1 MSQMELCLL
10 TSLAVYH
17 KRVLKNCDVKQ
28 AFIQSSLPPDEEYFL
43 RPLPGCT
50 QSKPGEYWRLLRS
63 LYGLKRAPKLWYT
76 MLSNHLRSMG
86 LKQSAHSP
94 CIFTGTLIPGEST
107 IYVGIYV
114 DDIIYFSSSDKVE
127 RKFEELLSTLGTVDF
142 MGQVSL
148 FLGTEF
154 SWVHHDDGNIS
165 VSLTQQSFIESLLDT
180 LGITHTTIS
189 TFTSPYKSGCS
200 IDSIPPVE
208 MSSTEQDAL
217 RLKYQSLIGSLNWL
231 AHTTWPDLSTAVSL
245 LAQRQSSPSP
255 GHYDSAFYVCHYLAH
270 TKSLGIYF
278 SSHRRTTLESFL
290 HFPLSPQVLPMSDAN
305 WGPHDASI
313 SGPYHDL
320 PLFVSRSMSAFYID
334 LLGPVHWMSKRHQVS
349 NRLF

>member
-1 MSQMELCLL
+1 M
-10 TSLAVYH
+10 
-17 KRVLKNCDVKQ
+17 
-28 AFIQSSLPPDEEYFL
+28 
-43 RPLPGCT
+43 
-50 QSKPGEYWRLLRS
+50 
-63 LYGLKRAPKLWYT
+63 YGLKRAPKLWYT

-94 CIFTGTLIPGEST
+94 CIFTGTLIPGEPP

-180 LGITHTTIS
+180 LGITHTTIA
-189 TFTSPYKSGCS
+189 TFTSPYKFGCS

-231 AHTTWPDLSTAVSL
+231 AHTTRPDLSTAVSL

-255 GHYDSAFYVCHYLAH
+255 GHYDSAFYVCH
-270 TKSLGIYF
+270 
-278 SSHRRTTLESFL
+278 
-290 HFPLSPQVLPMSDAN
+290 SPYQVFR
-305 WGPHDASI
+305 
-313 SGPYHDL
+313 DL
-320 PLFVSRSMSAFYID
+320 FF
-334 LLGPVHWMSKRHQVS
+334 
-349 NRLF
+349 